1 MLDKTVI
8 LSIELIRRMGV
19 NVNVNVGG
27 EAHVLYCHATPKI
40 NFCHLK
46 QPLPSHFLCRFTV
59 YLTTDT
65 SHNLQHAMRT

>member
-19 NVNVNVGG
+19 NVKVNVDG
-27 EAHVLYCHATPKI
+27 EAHVLCCHATPKI
-40 NFCHLK
+40 NFYHLK

-59 YLTTDT
+59 YRTDFGW
-65 SHNLQHAMRT
+65 N